1 MEITDKTYIMK
12 RGKDIRDCKMQGPI
26 KLEISEMNE
35 RIAGRRIRLAESINA
50 GVNQY
55 GCRIY
60 AKVKKIGSKK

>member
-1 MEITDKTYIMK
+1 
-12 RGKDIRDCKMQGPI
+12 MQGPI

-55 GCRIY
+55 GCMIY